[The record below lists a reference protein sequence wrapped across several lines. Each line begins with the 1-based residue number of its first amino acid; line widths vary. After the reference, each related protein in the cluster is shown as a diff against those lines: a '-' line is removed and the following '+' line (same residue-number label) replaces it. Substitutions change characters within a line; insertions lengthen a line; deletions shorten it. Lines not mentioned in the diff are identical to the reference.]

1 MTYKL
6 DISLFPE
13 TDTSISSLHST
24 TFEPSEADLDTL
36 LNSSNSAEDDEILDI
51 IKKQHQLNIDD
62 DSFP

>member
-36 LNSSNSAEDDEILDI
+36 LNSNSAEDDEILDI
-51 IKKQHQLNIDD
+51 IKRQHQLNIDD

>member
-6 DISLFPE
+6 DISLFPG

-36 LNSSNSAEDDEILDI
+36 LHSNSAEDDELLDI